1 MTARVGLIIPS
12 SNRMAEQEMV
22 PAFPPG
28 VQAHV
33 TRLRMTGSQ
42 HLTTEQ
48 LLPRIEEATRALVD
62 ARCDVI
68 AFHCTANSME
78 GGQEG
83 ERQILATLA
92 RAGAPRSTTTITAIQ
107 RAFDAL
113 EARRIVLVTPYTARV
128 TEHEAE
134 FLRRAGYE
142 VLFARGFALAGSDAY
157 CATPAGFWRD
167 RVIEVRRPD
176 ADAYLVS
183 CANISVFGVI
193 EELEGRLGRPIVTSN
208 QAVIWDALRL
218 IGRHETRGCPGR
230 LFDIAAAQEPA
241 TASSAAEPRGCI
253 LQRRNICFNFRKRQ
267 HRADALTSAKKS
279 APLANARRSL

>member
-28 VQAHV
+28 AHAHV
-33 TRLRMTGSQ
+33 TRLRMTGAH
-42 HLTTEQ
+42 HLTTER
-48 LLPRIEEATRALVD
+48 LLPRIEEAARALVD
-62 ARCDVI
+62 ARCDVV

-78 GGQEG
+78 GGQDG
-83 ERQILATLA
+83 ERQILANLA
-92 RAGAPRSTTTITAIQ
+92 RAGAPRATTTITAIQ

-142 VLFARGFALAGSDAY
+142 VLFAKGFALAGSDAY
-157 CATPAGFWRD
+157 CATPAEFWRD
-167 RVIEVRRPD
+167 RVIEARRLD

-208 QAVIWDALRL
+208 QAVIWHALRL
-218 IGRHETRGCPGR
+218 IGWHETRGCPGR
-230 LFDIAAAQEPA
+230 LFDTLTAQGSA
-241 TASSAAEPRGCI
+241 RAAERG
-253 LQRRNICFNFRKRQ
+253 
-267 HRADALTSAKKS
+267 
-279 APLANARRSL
+279 